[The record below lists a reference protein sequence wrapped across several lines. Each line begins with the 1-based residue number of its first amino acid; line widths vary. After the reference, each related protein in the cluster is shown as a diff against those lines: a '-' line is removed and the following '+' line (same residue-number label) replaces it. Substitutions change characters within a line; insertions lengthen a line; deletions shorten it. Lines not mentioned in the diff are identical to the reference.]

1 MLEMVIIN
9 TYLIIS
15 QHLRS
20 DCYTGLGETY
30 DGKHSTTV
38 TGRPC
43 QNWKSKFD
51 FLEDHSY
58 CRNPFGSYGFTR
70 PLCYTS
76 PEPGNY
82 VVEYCDVPKC
92 GV

>member
-15 QHLRS
+15 QRLRS
-20 DCYTGLGETY
+20 DCYTGLGDTY

-43 QNWKSKFD
+43 QNWRSKFD

-76 PEPGNY
+76 PETGNY